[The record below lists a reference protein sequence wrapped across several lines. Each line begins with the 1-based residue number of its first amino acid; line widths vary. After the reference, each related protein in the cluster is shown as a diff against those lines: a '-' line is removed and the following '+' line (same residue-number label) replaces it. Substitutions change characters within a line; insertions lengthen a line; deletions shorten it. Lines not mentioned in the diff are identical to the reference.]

1 MSDQITKVLL
11 LRAGNWARSILA
23 EAILKR
29 AGGQRRSEDA
39 GRARK
44 SEAS

>member
-1 MSDQITKVLL
+1 MPEQLTNVLL
-11 LRAGNWARSILA
+11 LCVGNSARSILA